1 MQCAIHSSVET
12 ELACGKCEKP
22 ICPKCL
28 HYTPVGVRCR
38 ECANLKRLPQY
49 ELSIAYVARGLGAAL
64 VVGAVA
70 GAIWGVIP
78 FGFIG
83 LIVGAG
89 AGYVVGEA
97 VSISTNRK
105 VGVRVQIIAVVGVV
119 LAFVVRGAI
128 LITVGNWDIG
138 DILLRNVFGLL
149 ALAIAIFVAVGRL
162 R

>member
-1 MQCAIHSSVET
+1 MQCAAHPSVET

-83 LIVGAG
+83 LLVGGG
-89 AGYVVGEA
+89 AGYMIGES
-97 VSISTNRK
+97 VSIATNRK
-105 VGVRVQIIAVVGVV
+105 VGVQVQVLAGAGVV
-119 LAFVVRGAI
+119 LAFAVRGAM
-128 LITVGNWDIG
+128 LMSLRNWDIEF
-138 DILLRNVFGLL
+138 ILLRDIFGYL
-149 ALAIAIFVAVGRL
+149 ALALAMVVAVGRL

>member
-1 MQCAIHSSVET
+1 MQCAAHSSVET

-28 HYTPVGVRCR
+28 HYTPVGVKCR
-38 ECANLKRLPQY
+38 ECANLKPLPQF

-64 VVGAVA
+64 VVGAVS

-83 LIVGAG
+83 LMVGAG
-89 AGYVVGEA
+89 AGYVIGES
-97 VSISTNRK
+97 VSVATNRK
-105 VGVRVQIIAVVGVV
+105 VGVRVQVIAGAGVV

-128 LITVGNWDIG
+128 LITLGNWDIG

-149 ALAIAIFVAVGRL
+149 AFALAIFVAVGRL

>member
-1 MQCAIHSSVET
+1 MQCAAHPDTET

-49 ELSIAYVARGLGAAL
+49 EVSLAYMARGLGAAL

-89 AGYVVGEA
+89 AGYLVGES
-97 VSISTNRK
+97 VSIATNRK
-105 VGVRVQIIAVVGVV
+105 VGVQVQVIAGVGVL

-128 LITVGNWDIG
+128 LMSLRNWEIA
-138 DILLRNVFGLL
+138 DILLYDVFGLL
-149 ALAIAIFVAVGRL
+149 ALALAVVVAVGRL

>member
-1 MQCAIHSSVET
+1 MQCAAHPSVET

-28 HYTPVGVRCR
+28 HYTPVGVKCR
-38 ECANLKRLPQY
+38 ECANLKPLPQF
-49 ELSIAYVARGLGAAL
+49 ELSLVYMARGLGAAL

-70 GAIWGVIP
+70 GTIWGVIP

-83 LIVGAG
+83 LIVGGG
-89 AGYVVGEA
+89 AGYVIGEA
-97 VSISTNRK
+97 VSIATNRK
-105 VGVRVQIIAVVGVV
+105 VGVRVQVLAGAGVV

-128 LITVGNWDIG
+128 LITLGNWDIG

-149 ALAIAIFVAVGRL
+149 AFALAIFVAVGRL

>member
-1 MQCAIHSSVET
+1 MQCATHPDTET
-12 ELACGKCEKP
+12 ELACGKCETP

-49 ELSIAYVARGLGAAL
+49 ELSFAYMARGLGAAL

-83 LIVGAG
+83 LILGGG
-89 AGYVVGEA
+89 AGYAVGES
-97 VSISTNRK
+97 VSIATNRK
-105 VGVRVQIIAVVGVV
+105 VGVKVQVIAGVGVV
-119 LAFVVRGAI
+119 LAFVVRGVI
-128 LITVGNWDIG
+128 LMSLRNWEIG
-138 DILLRNVFGLL
+138 DILLRDMFGLL
-149 ALAIAIFVAVGRL
+149 ALGLALVVAMGRL

>member
-1 MQCAIHSSVET
+1 MQCATHPNTET
-12 ELACGKCEKP
+12 ELACGKCETP

-49 ELSIAYVARGLGAAL
+49 ELGIAFGARGLGAAL

-83 LIVGAG
+83 LMVGAG
-89 AGYVVGEA
+89 AGYVIGES
-97 VSISTNRK
+97 VSIATNRK
-105 VGVRVQIIAVVGVV
+105 VGVPVQVIASAGVV
-119 LAFVVRGAI
+119 LAFVVRGAV
-128 LITVGNWDIG
+128 LMSLRNWEID
-138 DILLRNVFGLL
+138 DILLRDVFGLL
-149 ALAIAIFVAVGRL
+149 ALGLAIVVALGRL

>member
-1 MQCAIHSSVET
+1 MQCAAHPSVET

-83 LIVGAG
+83 LLVGGG
-89 AGYVVGEA
+89 AGYMIGES
-97 VSISTNRK
+97 VSIATNRK
-105 VGVRVQIIAVVGVV
+105 VGVQVQVLAGAGVV
-119 LAFVVRGAI
+119 LAFAVRGAM
-128 LITVGNWDIG
+128 LMSLRNWDIEF
-138 DILLRNVFGLL
+138 ILLRDVFGYL
-149 ALAIAIFVAVGRL
+149 ALALAMVVAAGRL

>member
-1 MQCAIHSSVET
+1 MQCATHPNTET

-28 HYTPVGVRCR
+28 YHTPVGVRCR

-49 ELSIAYVARGLGAAL
+49 EVSLVYMARGLGAAL

-70 GAIWGVIP
+70 GVIWGVIP

-83 LIVGAG
+83 LIIGAG
-89 AGYVVGEA
+89 AGYVIGES
-97 VSISTNRK
+97 VSIATNRK
-105 VGVRVQIIAVVGVV
+105 VGAQVQVIAGIGVV
-119 LAFVVRGAI
+119 LAFGVRGA
-128 LITVGNWDIG
+128 LLMSLRNWEIG
-138 DILLRNVFGLL
+138 DILLYDVFGLL
-149 ALAIAIFVAVGRL
+149 ALGLAVVVAVGRL

>member
-1 MQCAIHSSVET
+1 MQCAAHPSVET

-83 LIVGAG
+83 LLVGGG
-89 AGYVVGEA
+89 AGYMIGES
-97 VSISTNRK
+97 VSIATNRK
-105 VGVRVQIIAVVGVV
+105 VGVQVQVLAGAGVV
-119 LAFVVRGAI
+119 LAFVVRGAM
-128 LITVGNWDIG
+128 LISLRNWDIEFV
-138 DILLRNVFGLL
+138 LLRDVFGYL
-149 ALAIAIFVAVGRL
+149 ALALAMVVAVGRL